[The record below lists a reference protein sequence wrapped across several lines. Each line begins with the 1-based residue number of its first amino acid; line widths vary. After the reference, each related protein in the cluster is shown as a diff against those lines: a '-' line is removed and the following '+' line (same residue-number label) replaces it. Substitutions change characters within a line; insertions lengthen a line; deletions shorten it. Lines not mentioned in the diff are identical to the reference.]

1 MENKFTG
8 GQGMTEWIN
17 GWKNISKY
25 LGESQRSSQIKAKKK
40 IIPVYKFGGSVRA
53 DAKELDKHIKSNPIA

>member
-1 MENKFTG
+1 
-8 GQGMTEWIN
+8 MTEWIN

-25 LGESQRSSQIKAKKK
+25 LGESERSSQIKAKKK
-40 IIPVYKFGGSVRA
+40 IIAVYKFGGSVRA

>member
-1 MENKFTG
+1 
-8 GQGMTEWIN
+8 MTEWIN

-25 LGESQRSSQIKAKKK
+25 LGESERSSQIKAKKK
-40 IIPVYKFGGSVRA
+40 IITVYKFGGSVRA